1 MRRTVFLCLLGLTVA
16 WFASAQPFQQNQSQ
30 ATRTPEPADVFTVL
44 KELVE
49 TPGVSGFEDP
59 VRQKVRAYLP
69 SWTKPEVDNKGN
81 LIVTFGSGSEHLFF
95 VGHLDEVGYVVT
107 QVNEDGTLSVDRRG
121 GFYDKYYEARPVLIY
136 TQRGAVSGI
145 ITPRMDYFQAFAED
159 RYDLKNVRVYL
170 GTYTR
175 KDTEDLCIKIGDSIT
190 VPKRFV
196 QLAEGRATAR
206 SFDDR
211 SGCTAMVLALMK
223 LDPTKVK
230 KKITFAWT
238 VEEEVGLNGARA
250 LAEKSKADYVF
261 TVDTFVSA
269 DSPREDKRFA
279 DAPLGDGFVI
289 RALDTSGITPL
300 SMVNRV
306 IEIARRHNIPVQT
319 GTTNGGNDGSTFT
332 RYGAI
337 NIPLSWPGRYSHSPI
352 EVLDR
357 SDLEALTEIIHRL
370 VLEF

>member
-1 MRRTVFLCLLGLTVA
+1 MKKLRPAVFVFLVSTLFAAAA
-16 WFASAQPFQQNQSQ
+16 WAQ
-30 ATRTPEPADVFTVL
+30 TRDIFSIL
-44 KELVE
+44 KDLIE
-49 TPGVSGFEDP
+49 TPGVSGSEEP
-59 VRQKVRAYLP
+59 VREKVRAYLP
-69 SWTKPEVDNKGN
+69 AWTKPQVDNKGN
-81 LIVTFGSGSEHLFF
+81 LIVTFGAGPEHLFF
-95 VGHLDEVGYVVT
+95 IGHLDEVGYVVT
-107 QVNEDGTLSVDRRG
+107 RINEDGTLSVERKG
-121 GFYDKYYEARPVLIY
+121 GFYDKYYEARPVIVY
-136 TQRGAVSGI
+136 TQAGPVSGI
-145 ITPRMDYFQAFAED
+145 ITPRIDYFRTAAAQD
-159 RYDLKNVRVYL
+159 TYDVKDVRIYL
-170 GTYTR
+170 GTDR
-175 KDTEDLCIKIGDSIT
+175 KKDTEDLGIKTGDSIT

-196 QLAEGRATAR
+196 PLAGDRATAR

-211 SGCTAMVLALMK
+211 SGCTAMLLALMR
-223 LDPTKVK
+223 LDPGKVK

-238 VEEEVGLNGARA
+238 VEEEVGLNGARL

-261 TVDTFVSA
+261 AVDTFVSA

-279 DAPLGDGFVI
+279 DAPLGKGFVI

-300 SMVNRV
+300 PVVNRV

-352 EVLDR
+352 EVLDLT
-357 SDLEALTEIIHRL
+357 DLEALSEIIRHL